1 MHCPYCNTVN
11 DDENSFCVSCGK
23 TIPQDYKTLPNA
35 LPPTQIY
42 TPTTLNEPDSVQTA
56 YPPKPTFNQNIPN
69 FNQPIPYQE
78 TPQKSSKIL
87 LIVVLG
93 FGILIVLG
101 AIGAGGFYFWQ
112 QQQQQ
117 TQTAEVL
124 PDHLGMFVQNK
135 DKTAV
140 NEIKQKDVT
149 NTLEEK
155 ENLLKDDSLPVW
167 EENANVI
174 LYSDAKEVPITDLK
188 LVQLDTIEDDGNLK
202 QIDFQAAPIE
212 GKPEM
217 KRLRVP
223 NGIAKGK
230 YAFALF
236 NGFLNEG
243 NHKFW
248 AFQVKD
254 SKKSDNNDIAK
265 STTIS
270 VKDLKDSKK
279 SDDKKS
285 DDKEK
290 ITDSDETAKK
300 ESLPPPPPKKDTKVP
315 PPSGA
320 RVAYSNGSDVLL
332 RGTPSLMGKK
342 IGKLSRGQ
350 RIYIIYYSEN
360 YDEWRGTTA
369 NWAYIQTESG
379 GRGWVFSPFVYY

>member
-23 TIPQDYKTLPNA
+23 TISQDYKTLPNA

-42 TPTTLNEPDSVQTA
+42 RSEQSNEPDSVQTA
-56 YPPKPTFNQNIPN
+56 YPPKPVFNQPQPN
-69 FNQPIPYQE
+69 FNQPFSYQE
-78 TPQKSSKIL
+78 TPQKSGKGL
-87 LIVVLG
+87 LIAVLG
-93 FGILIVLG
+93 IGILIILG
-101 AIGAGGFYFWQ
+101 AIGAGGYYFWQ
-112 QQQQQ
+112 QQQ
-117 TQTAEVL
+117 TSPQTAEVL

-135 DKTAV
+135 DKTTV
-140 NEIKQKDVT
+140 TEIKQKDVT
-149 NTLEEK
+149 NVLDEK
-155 ENLLKDDSLPVW
+155 ESLLKDDSLSVW
-167 EENANVI
+167 EENSSVI
-174 LYSDAKEVPITDLK
+174 LYSDAKEVPVTDLK
-188 LVQLDTIEDDGNLK
+188 LIQLDTIEDDGNLK
-202 QIDFQAAPIE
+202 QIDFQAAPID

-217 KRLRVP
+217 KRLRFP

-243 NHKFW
+243 THKFW

-265 STTIS
+265 SANIS

-279 SDDKKS
+279 SDDK
-285 DDKEK
+285 EK
-290 ITDSDETAKK
+290 TKDSDETAKK
-300 ESLPPPPPKKDTKVP
+300 ETVPPPPPKKDTKVP

-332 RGTPSLMGKK
+332 RSTPSLNGKK